1 MWIYIFTQH
10 QLFTSWW
17 ADKPAWH
24 QEIISLVTVDIK
36 ITTVRDKLS
45 VTPHELVTR
54 EINERPAE
62 RWLTE
67 EVKTNRTSAAG
78 SLWVHY
84 WGGGRDPNDP
94 AHSPPGRTARCQNKV
109 LIPQIFYIRVESHC
123 VAQVHFFIQNLP
135 HLEAALKHLWTAWEN
150 QLDVKLQAS
159 CFYVILE
166 KQDSIQQ
173 RAEYKK
179 LDLQSH
185 HRLQERFSLQ
195 GT

>member
-24 QEIISLVTVDIK
+24 QEMISLVTVDIK

-62 RWLTE
+62 QRLTE

-94 AHSPPGRTARCQNKV
+94 AHSPPGRTARCQNKSINTTNILYQSGV
-109 LIPQIFYIRVESHC
+109 TLCCSGSLFYSEPSTSGSSPQTSVNSVREPARC
-123 VAQVHFFIQNLP
+123 K
-135 HLEAALKHLWTAWEN
+135 AAGFMFLCHSGETRFDPTASW
-150 QLDVKLQAS
+150 
-159 CFYVILE
+159 I
-166 KQDSIQQ
+166 
-173 RAEYKK
+173 
-179 LDLQSH
+179 
-185 HRLQERFSLQ
+185 
-195 GT
+195 